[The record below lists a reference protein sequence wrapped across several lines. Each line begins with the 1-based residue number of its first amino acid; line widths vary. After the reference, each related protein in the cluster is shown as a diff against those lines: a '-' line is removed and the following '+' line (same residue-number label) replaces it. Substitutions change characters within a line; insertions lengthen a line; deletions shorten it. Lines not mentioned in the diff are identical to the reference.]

1 MVILL
6 AADGSIIIET
16 EIDDKKAQQELN
28 RLNRRIQNLNDQIY
42 VKRQQQMP
50 LVEQARQLGAELDAA
65 KAKLDSMQSGREF
78 NTSSSIDSQA
88 QRVKQLEKEWS
99 DVQRRVESYDDQI
112 QKANISLGLAK
123 EQAGAVQQQLAA
135 AGPSSEAMANAMNRM
150 EKSANRFSSRL
161 REVVRS
167 ALVFTLISQALAS
180 LREWFG
186 RVIKTNDE
194 ATEAI
199 GRLKGALLT
208 LAQPL
213 VSVIIPA
220 FTMFVN
226 VLTRIIQAISDF
238 VSWLFGTTSET
249 SADAAENLYEESE
262 ALESVGAAADEAAGS
277 LAGFDE
283 INTINTKNAAG
294 SSAGG
299 SGLDKIK
306 PIFENFDT
314 LEYKRKIDEIT
325 AYVSGALLA
334 LGAILAFSG
343 VNIPLGLALMAAGAI
358 GLVSVIK
365 ENWGA
370 MDERLRAAISQVL
383 ITLETAAFVIGA
395 ILAFSGENVP
405 LGIALMIAGA
415 ASLATAAALNW
426 EYIPDNVKRIIIEI
440 LNILGVSLLVIGTIL
455 ALSGANIPLGIAL
468 MALGAASLATA
479 IALNWNEVSG
489 NIKNVI
495 SEILVYVGAS
505 FLALGA
511 ILALSGVNLPL
522 GIKLMAIGAAS
533 LATAA
538 ALNWEYIPDNVKRI
552 IIEILNILGVSLL
565 VIGTILALSGANI
578 PLGIA
583 LMALGAASLATAI
596 ALNWN
601 EVSGNIKNVISEILV
616 YVGASFLALG
626 AILALSGVN
635 LPLGIKLMAIGAA
648 SLATAAALN
657 WSAVVDAIRGPIGA
671 ILATISSILIVLGL
685 VLALS
690 GVALPL
696 GIALIAAGAVGLV
709 TVGALNWNAILEK
722 LKEVW
727 ESIKK
732 WWNASVSKYLSLDY
746 WKGIGKDILNGLW
759 EGLKSIWSDISNWVS
774 EKVGWIVDQF
784 TGATSS
790 ARSGTFGSTSSGS
803 FGGRSIP
810 SIQSFSIPAL
820 ATGSVIPPNR
830 EFLAVLGDNK
840 QETEVVSPLSTMKQA
855 VLEAMRESGM
865 TDGTITVVVNLDGKE
880 VARNSVKH
888 INNMTRQAGRSV
900 LLI

>member
-78 NTSSSIDSQA
+78 NTSSSIDAQA

-112 QKANISLGLAK
+112 QKANISLELAK

-135 AGPSSEAMANAMNRM
+135 AGPSSKAMADAMDRM
-150 EKSANRFSSRL
+150 GKSANRFSSRL

-238 VSWLFGTTSET
+238 VSWLFGTISET

-383 ITLETAAFVIGA
+383 ITLGTAAFVIGA
-395 ILAFSGENVP
+395 ILAFSGANVP

-533 LATAA
+533 LAA
-538 ALNWEYIPDNVKRI
+538 
-552 IIEILNILGVSLL
+552 
-565 VIGTILALSGANI
+565 
-578 PLGIA
+578 
-583 LMALGAASLATAI
+583 
-596 ALNWN
+596 
-601 EVSGNIKNVISEILV
+601 
-616 YVGASFLALG
+616 
-626 AILALSGVN
+626 
-635 LPLGIKLMAIGAA
+635 
-648 SLATAAALN
+648 AAALN

-685 VLALS
+685 ILALS

-840 QETEVVSPLSTMKQA
+840 KETEVVSPLSTMKQA
-855 VLEAMRESGM
+855 VLEAMRESGIS
-865 TDGTITVVVNLDGKE
+865 DGTITVVVNLDGKE

>member
-1 MVILL
+1 M

-65 KAKLDSMQSGREF
+65 KAKLDSMQNGREF
-78 NTSSSIDSQA
+78 NTSSSINAQA

-123 EQAGAVQQQLAA
+123 EQAGAVQQQLAV

-150 EKSANRFSSRL
+150 GKSANRFSSRL

-370 MDERLRAAISQVL
+370 MDERLRASISQVL
-383 ITLETAAFVIGA
+383 ITLGTSAFVIGA
-395 ILAFSGENVP
+395 ILAFSGANVP

-426 EYIPDNVKRIIIEI
+426 EYIPDNVKRIITEI
-440 LNILGVSLLVIGTIL
+440 LNILGVSLLVIGTVL

-533 LATAA
+533 LAA
-538 ALNWEYIPDNVKRI
+538 
-552 IIEILNILGVSLL
+552 
-565 VIGTILALSGANI
+565 
-578 PLGIA
+578 
-583 LMALGAASLATAI
+583 
-596 ALNWN
+596 
-601 EVSGNIKNVISEILV
+601 
-616 YVGASFLALG
+616 
-626 AILALSGVN
+626 
-635 LPLGIKLMAIGAA
+635 
-648 SLATAAALN
+648 AAALN

-685 VLALS
+685 ILALS

-709 TVGALNWNAILEK
+709 TVGALNWNAILDK

-727 ESIKK
+727 DSIKN
-732 WWNASVSKYLSLDY
+732 WWNTSVSKYLSLDY

-759 EGLKSIWSDISNWVS
+759 EGLKSIWSNISNWVS

-803 FGGRSIP
+803 FGGRSVP

-840 QETEVVSPLSTMKQA
+840 QETEVVSPLSTIEQA
-855 VLEAMRESGM
+855 LENVMSRMGSASPQQ
-865 TDGTITVVVNLDGKE
+865 INLVVDGK
-880 VARNSVKH
+880 VLAKVIVPK
-888 INNMTRQAGRSV
+888 INDMTRQAGRSV

>member
-28 RLNRRIQNLNDQIY
+28 RINRRIQNLNDQIY

-78 NTSSSIDSQA
+78 NTSSSIDAQA

-112 QKANISLGLAK
+112 QKANISLELAK

-135 AGPSSEAMANAMNRM
+135 AGPSSKAMADAMDRM
-150 EKSANRFSSRL
+150 GKSANRFSSRL

-383 ITLETAAFVIGA
+383 ITLGTAAFVIGA
-395 ILAFSGENVP
+395 ILAFSGANVP

-533 LATAA
+533 LAA
-538 ALNWEYIPDNVKRI
+538 
-552 IIEILNILGVSLL
+552 
-565 VIGTILALSGANI
+565 
-578 PLGIA
+578 
-583 LMALGAASLATAI
+583 
-596 ALNWN
+596 
-601 EVSGNIKNVISEILV
+601 
-616 YVGASFLALG
+616 
-626 AILALSGVN
+626 
-635 LPLGIKLMAIGAA
+635 
-648 SLATAAALN
+648 AAALN

-685 VLALS
+685 ILALS

-840 QETEVVSPLSTMKQA
+840 KETEVVSPLSTMKQA
-855 VLEAMRESGM
+855 VLEAMRESGIS
-865 TDGTITVVVNLDGKE
+865 DGTITVVVNLDGKE

>member
-1 MVILL
+1 M

-78 NTSSSIDSQA
+78 NTSSSIDAQA

-383 ITLETAAFVIGA
+383 ITLGTAAFVIGA
-395 ILAFSGENVP
+395 ILAFSGANVP

-426 EYIPDNVKRIIIEI
+426 EYIPDNVKRIITEI

-533 LATAA
+533 LAA
-538 ALNWEYIPDNVKRI
+538 
-552 IIEILNILGVSLL
+552 
-565 VIGTILALSGANI
+565 
-578 PLGIA
+578 
-583 LMALGAASLATAI
+583 
-596 ALNWN
+596 
-601 EVSGNIKNVISEILV
+601 
-616 YVGASFLALG
+616 
-626 AILALSGVN
+626 
-635 LPLGIKLMAIGAA
+635 
-648 SLATAAALN
+648 AAALN

-685 VLALS
+685 ILALS

-709 TVGALNWNAILEK
+709 TVGALNWNAILYK

-727 ESIKK
+727 DSIKI
-732 WWNASVSKYLSLDY
+732 WWNTSVSKYLSLDY

-803 FGGRSIP
+803 FGGRSVP

-840 QETEVVSPLSTMKQA
+840 QETEVVSPLSTIEQA
-855 VLEAMRESGM
+855 LENVMSRMGSASPQQ
-865 TDGTITVVVNLDGKE
+865 INLVVDGK
-880 VARNSVKH
+880 VLAKVIVPK
-888 INNMTRQAGRSV
+888 INDMTRQAGRSV

>member
-78 NTSSSIDSQA
+78 NTSSSIDAQA

-112 QKANISLGLAK
+112 QKANISLELAK

-135 AGPSSEAMANAMNRM
+135 AGPSSKAMADAMDRM
-150 EKSANRFSSRL
+150 GKSANRFSSRL

-383 ITLETAAFVIGA
+383 ITLGTAAFVIGA
-395 ILAFSGENVP
+395 ILAFSGANVP

-533 LATAA
+533 LAA
-538 ALNWEYIPDNVKRI
+538 
-552 IIEILNILGVSLL
+552 
-565 VIGTILALSGANI
+565 
-578 PLGIA
+578 
-583 LMALGAASLATAI
+583 
-596 ALNWN
+596 
-601 EVSGNIKNVISEILV
+601 
-616 YVGASFLALG
+616 
-626 AILALSGVN
+626 
-635 LPLGIKLMAIGAA
+635 
-648 SLATAAALN
+648 AAALN

-685 VLALS
+685 ILALS

-840 QETEVVSPLSTMKQA
+840 QETEVVSPLSTIEQA
-855 VLEAMRESGM
+855 LENVMSRMGSASPQQ
-865 TDGTITVVVNLDGKE
+865 INLVVDGK
-880 VARNSVKH
+880 VLAKVIVPK
-888 INNMTRQAGRSV
+888 INDMTRQAGRSV

>member
-1 MVILL
+1 M

-78 NTSSSIDSQA
+78 NTSSSIDAQA

-112 QKANISLGLAK
+112 QKANISLELAK

-135 AGPSSEAMANAMNRM
+135 AGPSSKAMADAMDRM
-150 EKSANRFSSRL
+150 GKSANRFSSRL

-383 ITLETAAFVIGA
+383 ITLGTAAFVIGA
-395 ILAFSGENVP
+395 ILAFSGANVP

-533 LATAA
+533 LAA
-538 ALNWEYIPDNVKRI
+538 
-552 IIEILNILGVSLL
+552 
-565 VIGTILALSGANI
+565 
-578 PLGIA
+578 
-583 LMALGAASLATAI
+583 
-596 ALNWN
+596 
-601 EVSGNIKNVISEILV
+601 
-616 YVGASFLALG
+616 
-626 AILALSGVN
+626 
-635 LPLGIKLMAIGAA
+635 
-648 SLATAAALN
+648 AAALN

-685 VLALS
+685 ILALS

-840 QETEVVSPLSTMKQA
+840 KETEVVSPLSTMKQA
-855 VLEAMRESGM
+855 VLEAMRESGIS
-865 TDGTITVVVNLDGKE
+865 DGTITVVVNLDGKE